1 MNPEGL
7 RGVTALWGLEFE
19 GVVANAPLQGSPERC
34 LGRMVIRAGGGLYLL
49 EELAPASLPRKRIMA
64 ARLTHLSAQGLAVAA
79 PCAGRDGGPI
89 QTCGER
95 YWQLTPFIAGTEPD
109 RATYWRE
116 AWRGKALARFLADMR
131 RAARGLET
139 DESPFDLAAYARRV
153 EADARRLHPGG
164 GAPLAP
170 GFGLIHGK
178 LADCRDLPVAFSH
191 GDPHP
196 LNVIWGR
203 ENILAVIDWEFCGPK
218 CALYDMALILGCVG
232 SEDEDA
238 LNGAFAR
245 AFLETLR
252 SDGLLGAGLLQ
263 HLPTWTLA
271 LRTAWLAEWL
281 RRGDKE
287 MAEFEVFYMTTLAE
301 RFF

>member
-1 MNPEGL
+1 MHPERL

-19 GVVANAPLQGSPERC
+19 GVVADAPVQGSPERC
-34 LGRMVIRAGGGLYLL
+34 LDRVVVRAGGGLYLL
-49 EELAPASLPRKRIMA
+49 EELAPDSLPRKRVMA
-64 ARLTHLSAQGLAVAA
+64 ERLGHLSAQGLAVAA
-79 PCAGRDGGPI
+79 PCAGRDGAPI
-89 QTCGER
+89 QNHGEQF
-95 YWQLTPFIAGTEPD
+95 WQLTPFIAGVEPD

-131 RAARGLET
+131 RAAQGLET
-139 DESPFDLAAYARRV
+139 DEAPFDLAAYARRI
-153 EADARRLHPGG
+153 EADTSRLHPGIH
-164 GAPLAP
+164 ARLSHV
-170 GFGLIHGK
+170 FELIQGK
-178 LADCRDLPVAFSH
+178 LADCRDLPTAFSH

-203 ENILAVIDWEFCGPK
+203 EQILAVIDWEFCGPK

-232 SEDEDA
+232 SEDEEA
-238 LNGAFAR
+238 LNGPFAR

-252 SDGLLGAGLLQ
+252 SEGLLDAGLLK

-281 RRGDKE
+281 RRGDTE
-287 MAEFEVFYMTTLAE
+287 MAEFEVFYMNTLAD
-301 RFF
+301 RYF